1 MKLQNFSY
9 RTQIFFSSLLLV
21 ILPTIILGIATANRT
36 SNEVQEDFSR
46 SMDTITTQANLT
58 LDTLLQDA
66 TKVADLHILNKDIRK
81 AMITNYKDDLLSYSQ
96 NSYLFSS
103 QLIQA
108 NRLNSNVTTCMF
120 KNRYGYTFEYNIPNV
135 KDQYAILDHMDEWA
149 EIARDSDYYTYF
161 APVQQSCQKKYS
173 PYGEGPV

>member
-1 MKLQNFSY
+1 MKLQNFSN

-36 SNEVQEDFSR
+36 SNEIQEDFSR
-46 SMDTITTQANLT
+46 SMDTITTQADLT

-81 AMITNYKDDLLSYSQ
+81 AMITNYEDDLLSYSQ
-96 NSYLFSS
+96 DSYLFSS

-108 NRLNSNVTTCMF
+108 NR
-120 KNRYGYTFEYNIPNV
+120 
-135 KDQYAILDHMDEWA
+135 
-149 EIARDSDYYTYF
+149 
-161 APVQQSCQKKYS
+161 
-173 PYGEGPV
+173 